1 LFAPAFDETP
11 DEGGTKEDVVDGIIP
26 DEKEEEEEEEEED
39 GPTPPIRG
47 YEY

>member
-1 LFAPAFDETP
+1 ME
-11 DEGGTKEDVVDGIIP
+11 EVVDGIIP
-26 DEKEEEEEEEEED
+26 DEKEEEEEEEEEED